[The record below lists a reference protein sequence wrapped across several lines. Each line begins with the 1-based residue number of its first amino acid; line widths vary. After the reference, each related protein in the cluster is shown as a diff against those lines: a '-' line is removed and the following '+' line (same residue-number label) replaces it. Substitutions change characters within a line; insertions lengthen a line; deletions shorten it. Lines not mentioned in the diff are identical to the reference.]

1 MEVSYEPNYPQV
13 FTVGSFGGLLRT
25 RLSTGIN
32 SWILWRS
39 FTNMTIHRYKPMAP
53 MEVSYE
59 NPTFHKYKQLA
70 SMEVSYEPNYPQ
82 VLTFSPCGVLLR
94 IWLSTLYKY
103 KHLARMKVSRR
114 TAYTPIHFSLTV
126 PITGDTNTISI
137 ERLTVV
143 LSELK
148 L

>member
-39 FTNMTIHRYKPMAP
+39 FTNIPIH
-53 MEVSYE
+53 
-59 NPTFHKYKQLA
+59 NYKQLA

-94 IWLSTLYKY
+94 I
-103 KHLARMKVSRR
+103 
-114 TAYTPIHFSLTV
+114 
-126 PITGDTNTISI
+126 
-137 ERLTVV
+137 
-143 LSELK
+143 
-148 L
+148 